1 MSFAE
6 NLKLIRTEKGISQNE
21 LANSVGIS
29 QPMIAQYELGIKFPN
44 IILGVEL
51 AKSLGTTA
59 EKLVCNKE

>member
-51 AKSLGTTA
+51 AKTLGTTA
-59 EKLVCNKE
+59 EKLVYDKE

>member
-29 QPMIAQYELGIKFPN
+29 QPMIAQYEMGIKFPN
-44 IILGVEL
+44 SVIGVEL
-51 AKSLGTTA
+51 AKTLGTTV
-59 EKLVCNKE
+59 EKLVCDKE

>member
-29 QPMIAQYELGIKFPN
+29 QPMIAQYEMGIKFPN
-44 IILGVEL
+44 NVIGVEL
-51 AKSLGTTA
+51 AKTLGTTV
-59 EKLVCNKE
+59 EKLVCDKE

>member
-29 QPMIAQYELGIKFPN
+29 QPMIAQYEMGIKFPN
-44 IILGVEL
+44 IVIGVEL
-51 AKSLGTTA
+51 AKTLGTTV
-59 EKLVCNKE
+59 EKLVCDKE